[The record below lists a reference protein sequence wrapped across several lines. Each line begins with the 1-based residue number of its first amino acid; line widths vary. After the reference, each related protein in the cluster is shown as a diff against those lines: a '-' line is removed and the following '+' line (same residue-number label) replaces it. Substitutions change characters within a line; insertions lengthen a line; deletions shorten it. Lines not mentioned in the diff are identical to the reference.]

1 MDEQSPVVEFA
12 AIGELAE
19 TTTQLLALDLH
30 SGGAARAGRPAAGH
44 EQVKLFVLQQ
54 ARDYVAEVHEGF
66 MLSVQTAQVGE
77 AGELRYLLRRV
88 LTEWSELAEE
98 LGLEVETGEGEGQVE
113 RVRRQ
118 VLAFGMA
125 AVALGQLPRLPAE
138 QITFPLSYGQPPS
151 YADIAAPRTPGAM
164 LTRIEE
170 VEQMLW
176 QVMANDM
183 QELAKRRYGALRRTY
198 GFFEASALLARSEI
212 ERFGGGRGSRR
223 ITLF

>member
-1 MDEQSPVVEFA
+1 MDEESPVIEFT

-30 SGGAARAGRPAAGH
+30 SSGEGRAGRPAAGH
-44 EQVKLFVLQQ
+44 EQVKLFILQQ

-66 MLSVQTAQVGE
+66 MLSVRTAQVGE
-77 AGELRYLLRRV
+77 GSELRYLLRRV
-88 LTEWSELAEE
+88 LTDWNGLAKE
-98 LGLEVETGEGEGQVE
+98 LGLEAEGAGEVQVE

-138 QITFPLSYGQPPS
+138 QITFPLSYGKPPS
-151 YADIAAPRTPGAM
+151 YADIAAPHTPGAM

-176 QVMANDM
+176 QAMASDM

-212 ERFGGGRGSRR
+212 DRFGGQHGRPQ